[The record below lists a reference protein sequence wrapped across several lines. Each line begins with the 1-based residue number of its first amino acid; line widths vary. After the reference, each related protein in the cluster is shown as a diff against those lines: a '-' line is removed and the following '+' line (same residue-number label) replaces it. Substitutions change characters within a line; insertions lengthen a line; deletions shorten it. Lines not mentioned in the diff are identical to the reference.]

1 MVFCGKPSK
10 GCGECRSRK
19 IRCDQARPTC
29 SQCVKGN
36 RTCPGYRDQL
46 SLMFRDE
53 SQQVV
58 RKARTGGSRRAK
70 PSRKSPRRVSPSP
83 STSSS
88 DAVPPGPP
96 PGVVP
101 SDFNDRSDVKDI
113 LPSSS
118 PPDEALSPLVG
129 PSPRLT
135 MQPSYQF
142 NDNEAIC
149 FFLHSNSWPGT
160 FWMMDF
166 APDFWVQGGGSPS
179 HQAMKAGLISVGT
192 AMLSRIRQSA
202 NMQVTAEKEYG
213 YALQLLTTAV
223 MDEEEAKT
231 NPTLAAV
238 LLLAIF
244 EVVTSRAPRNIEKW
258 TSHIYGAAALL
269 ELRGS
274 EQLQDE
280 DGLKLFIQLRFQII
294 VSCLQKGARVPQPVL
309 ECSKIAMFLRPHAEA
324 YSDRLISIA
333 GRLSNLRAD
342 INCKVLADQG
352 EILTA
357 AYAIEAELMA
367 WLASLPAEFLYTTV
381 EDPTPVAV
389 TMGWGPAPWN
399 NRHHIYSDLWICNTW
414 NQYRCARIIV
424 SEIILSC
431 LRRLATG
438 ATVPAELQSHCS
450 RIRGTSRQVAT
461 DICASVPF
469 HFGVDNFTTK
479 PSLYFPVHQSYLGG
493 LMLLWPLVLAG
504 ATEDRQHPMRKWV
517 IGCLRFIGHSMGI
530 DQALALIDVLEYEFG
545 VFEGVEDGENGVVFR
560 THEQMTRTNK
570 VLTGTWGV

>member
-88 DAVPPGPP
+88 DAVLPPGGG
-96 PGVVP
+96 PGGTPGNLNDP
-101 SDFNDRSDVKDI
+101 SDVTDV
-113 LPSSS
+113 LPSSSS
-118 PPDEALSPLVG
+118 PPDGALSPLVE
-129 PSPRLT
+129 PSPRLM

-142 NDNEAIC
+142 NDSEAIC

-166 APDFWVQGGGSPS
+166 GPDFWLQGGGSPS

-244 EVVTSRAPRNIEKW
+244 EVTLFPNTS
-258 TSHIYGAAALL
+258 G
-269 ELRGS
+269 
-274 EQLQDE
+274 
-280 DGLKLFIQLRFQII
+280 
-294 VSCLQKGARVPQPVL
+294 
-309 ECSKIAMFLRPHAEA
+309 
-324 YSDRLISIA
+324 
-333 GRLSNLRAD
+333 
-342 INCKVLADQG
+342 G
-352 EILTA
+352 E
-357 AYAIEAELMA
+357 
-367 WLASLPAEFLYTTV
+367 FV
-381 EDPTPVAV
+381 
-389 TMGWGPAPWN
+389 
-399 NRHHIYSDLWICNTW
+399 
-414 NQYRCARIIV
+414 
-424 SEIILSC
+424 
-431 LRRLATG
+431 
-438 ATVPAELQSHCS
+438 
-450 RIRGTSRQVAT
+450 
-461 DICASVPF
+461 
-469 HFGVDNFTTK
+469 
-479 PSLYFPVHQSYLGG
+479 
-493 LMLLWPLVLAG
+493 
-504 ATEDRQHPMRKWV
+504 
-517 IGCLRFIGHSMGI
+517 
-530 DQALALIDVLEYEFG
+530 
-545 VFEGVEDGENGVVFR
+545 
-560 THEQMTRTNK
+560 
-570 VLTGTWGV
+570 